1 MIVPVDFVNTN
12 GVFETQESVNVTLNT
27 GLNGDINRDCC
38 DSLLICKAVV
48 ALDTRRDGLKAKR
61 DGVDVEDDEG
71 SV

>member
-1 MIVPVDFVNTN
+1 MIRCLGTCHNVSMQDGEAVDTH
-12 GVFETQESVNVTLNT
+12 TLALAPNV
-27 GLNGDINRDCC
+27 RRHSCC
-38 DSLLICKAVV
+38 DSLLICEAVV